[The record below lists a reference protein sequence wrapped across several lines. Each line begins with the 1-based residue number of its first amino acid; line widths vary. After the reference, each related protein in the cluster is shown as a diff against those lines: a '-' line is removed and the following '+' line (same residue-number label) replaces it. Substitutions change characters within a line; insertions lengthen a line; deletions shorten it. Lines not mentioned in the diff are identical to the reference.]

1 MNKRILPNTLR
12 HSLLALIFLAGCASG
27 GGKLLAPVGPANL
40 SGGAPCG
47 GYLLVYS
54 ATEEHNDGGP
64 MYYPHI
70 LPDLLTEWP
79 LFKGR
84 SQSHQSFGRTAG
96 TRPIAVG
103 AVHGPRDVRSRW
115 PGDCSNHHRK
125 RANNRCKSGRQPPR
139 RLTAARIVFRRIA
152 RCCEIDV
159 VRCPPRCIF
168 ALRGSSPTLG
178 MHLVRDEPP
187 RRGHPQGGLHSL
199 RM

>member
-12 HSLLALIFLAGCASG
+12 HSLLALLMLLASCASG
-27 GGKLLAPVGPANL
+27 GGKLLPPVGPANL
-40 SGGAPCG
+40 SGGAPSG

-64 MYYPHI
+64 MYYPHTSYRI
-70 LPDLLTEWP
+70 YSQNGRYLRAVHNHISPSDELPEPVLL
-79 LFKGR
+79 
-84 SQSHQSFGRTAG
+84 QSGQ
-96 TRPIAVG
+96 
-103 AVHGPRDVRSRW
+103 VHGPRDVRSRW

-139 RLTAARIVFRRIA
+139 RLTAARIVFPRIA

-168 ALRGSSPTLG
+168 ALRGSSPTLADAS
-178 MHLVRDEPP
+178 RARRSSPTRPP
-187 RRGHPQGGLHSL
+187 AGRSSQP
-199 RM
+199 